1 MSKIQGNV
9 IIFLLLIALAFPF
22 WVVFK
27 PIQKWEYTYVD
38 IIAESNSSAIAMGAE
53 YEKMSFKTIP
63 DIDEELS
70 IMGKRGWELVGI
82 AVEHETVHPNFGEN
96 QKVVTGIQPNT
107 RPQKMICILKRPL
120 RNWE

>member
-1 MSKIQGNV
+1 MTKTQGNL
-9 IIFLLLIALAFPF
+9 IIVLLLVGLGAPF
-22 WVVFK
+22 WVMFQPV
-27 PIQKWEYTYVD
+27 QKWEYAYVD

-63 DIDEELS
+63 NIDEGLS
-70 IMGKRGWELVGI
+70 MMGKQGWELVGI

-96 QKVVTGIQPNT
+96 QNVVTGIQPNT

-120 RNWE
+120 KR